1 MFQPERRTVQEFE
14 RIAVCPDYVVSSQVS
29 SASTAS
35 PLETE
40 RQHPQMIASTSTAVR
55 LFIDQNTKRAVEG
68 ALSAATEVTKAR
80 MKRASERTEKS
91 PFKDCGDC
99 GFDLRSEAERQKGE

>member
-1 MFQPERRTVQEFE
+1 
-14 RIAVCPDYVVSSQVS
+14 
-29 SASTAS
+29 
-35 PLETE
+35 
-40 RQHPQMIASTSTAVR
+40 MIASNSIAIR

-80 MKRASERTEKS
+80 TRRASERSKKS

-99 GFDLRSEAERQKGE
+99 GFDLRSEAERHKSE